1 MAGNEIKG
9 EMIRGHVDTFI
20 LLSLCNGDKDSNEI
34 KEAIEERSDNKFTVK
49 QGTFYSAMQ
58 RLVKQNFIKE
68 YRSSAAD
75 GIRRKDYS

>member
-34 KEAIEERSDNKFTVK
+34 KEAIEERSDNKFTAPCKGSLNKILSRNIVRALP
-49 QGTFYSAMQ
+49 TEFAENTI
-58 RLVKQNFIKE
+58 L
-68 YRSSAAD
+68 
-75 GIRRKDYS
+75 

>member
-34 KEAIEERSDNKFTVK
+34 KEAIEERSTCLTSISLLPVSKINWF
-49 QGTFYSAMQ
+49 
-58 RLVKQNFIKE
+58 L
-68 YRSSAAD
+68 RSSPLK
-75 GIRRKDYS
+75 RV